1 MTQYHLAQLNI
12 ATPLYELTDPR
23 MVEFVDNLNRINT
36 LAEQHPGFIWRLV
49 GDDNNATSC
58 VIADRPGVLPNLS
71 VWQDM
76 DAFKDYVY
84 KSDHVSFL
92 KRRDQW
98 FQCSEGLLVVMWWIP
113 AGHRPTIEK
122 AVKRLDYLAAHGP
135 SEQCFFVPY
144 KSLPALTVADTA
156 VIDLLVS

>member
-1 MTQYHLAQLNI
+1 MIQYHLAQLNI

-23 MVEFVDNLNRINT
+23 MVEFVDNLDRINT
-36 LAEQHPGFIWRLV
+36 LAEQHPGFIWRLI
-49 GDDNNATSC
+49 GDDNNATNFE
-58 VIADRPGVLPNLS
+58 IADRPNMLPNLS

-98 FQCSEGLLVVMWWIP
+98 FQRSEGPLMVMWWVP
-113 AGHRPTIEK
+113 VGHQPTLEE
-122 AVKRLDYLAAHGP
+122 AVKRLDYLAEHGP
-135 SEQCFFVPY
+135 SERGFVPHN
-144 KSLPALTVADTA
+144 SFPEPTLADTA
-156 VIDLLVS
+156 LLDP